1 MAVNVKSKSE
11 EDCMAWK
18 RDPFRN
24 PKTGKAINPNSRT
37 GIYAQYNAAC
47 NDVAAGP
54 PRAPRKKDS
63 DSKISKKDCEVWV
76 TNPRINPKTG
86 RKIDPNSKTGAF
98 VQYKKACASLLM
110 NKPSEKKA
118 ASPAHLEKVTIQ
130 KEGRRKESK
139 KEAEADARVK
149 EIQDKYCRCLMHVRP
164 KKGNPYGICTK
175 SVLHKYEVKR
185 PPMCKYDYTA
195 FTDEEL
201 KGYAQEKK
209 IPLKSKSRSSIAKQ
223 IAAWMAKTYPPKQ

>member
-1 MAVNVKSKSE
+1 
-11 EDCMAWK
+11 
-18 RDPFRN
+18 
-24 PKTGKAINPNSRT
+24 
-37 GIYAQYNAAC
+37 
-47 NDVAAGP
+47 
-54 PRAPRKKDS
+54 
-63 DSKISKKDCEVWV
+63 
-76 TNPRINPKTG
+76 
-86 RKIDPNSKTGAF
+86 